1 MRYIFR
7 QMPSKARLKDNP
19 LILDTYNIFG
29 HIIISHTPL
38 LIFKIYSYRKNR
50 KTISTCI
57 VKIALT
63 FMVVKTEI
71 TNFYIQ
77 LKKKT
82 QKHLRSVVLI
92 KCSNKSKEP
101 NNFKFQKNNL
111 I

>member
-1 MRYIFR
+1 
-7 QMPSKARLKDNP
+7 
-19 LILDTYNIFG
+19 
-29 HIIISHTPL
+29 
-38 LIFKIYSYRKNR
+38 
-50 KTISTCI
+50 
-57 VKIALT
+57 
-63 FMVVKTEI
+63 MVVKTEI

-92 KCSNKSKEP
+92 KCCNKSKEP

>member
-1 MRYIFR
+1 
-7 QMPSKARLKDNP
+7 
-19 LILDTYNIFG
+19 
-29 HIIISHTPL
+29 
-38 LIFKIYSYRKNR
+38 
-50 KTISTCI
+50 
-57 VKIALT
+57 
-63 FMVVKTEI
+63 MVVKTEI
-71 TNFYIQ
+71 TIFYIQ